1 MDRGGGMRYESN
13 PKHRQ
18 PWQRGRRGSLC
29 PETVGLKA
37 ARRLLS
43 DSEPVGDKRY
53 AVHEGRAY
61 CAQEHEADAWHGYPV
76 GWREVPESLRRAWL
90 AQGRLRK
97 QDVRKHWDG

>member
-1 MDRGGGMRYESN
+1 MRYESN
-13 PKHRQ
+13 PKHKQ
-18 PWQRGRRGSLC
+18 PWQRGRSGSLC
-29 PETVGLKA
+29 PETVGLGT

-61 CAQEHEADAWHGYPV
+61 CAQEHRADAWHGYPV
-76 GWREVPESLRRAWL
+76 GWREVPESLHRTWL

-97 QDVRKHWDG
+97 QDVRKHWDD

>member
-1 MDRGGGMRYESN
+1 MDRGVGMRYESN

-37 ARRLLS
+37 ARGLLS
-43 DSEPVGDKRY
+43 ASEPVGDKRY

-61 CAQEHEADAWHGYPV
+61 CAQEHGAGAWHGYPV
-76 GWREVPESLRRAWL
+76 GWREVPESLRRMWL
-90 AQGRLRK
+90 AQGCLRK
-97 QDVRKHWDG
+97 QDVRKHWGD